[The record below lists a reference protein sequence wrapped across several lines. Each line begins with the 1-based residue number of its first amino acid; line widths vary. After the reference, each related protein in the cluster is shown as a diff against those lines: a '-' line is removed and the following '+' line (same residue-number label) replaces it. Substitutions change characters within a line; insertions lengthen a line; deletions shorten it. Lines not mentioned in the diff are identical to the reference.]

1 MHPYREQL
9 KTVSSPFSQFLNS
22 YRLYNCCVD
31 KNLLNYAII
40 LIGSF
45 LVFYS
50 VINMKVTSNEFGSKA
65 YEISAIVFVAPIF
78 VINSMFSILYAD
90 KIEEFRKR
98 DKRLMFSMFV
108 QTIRD
113 KIDEGKRLTREWR
126 NF

>member
-1 MHPYREQL
+1 
-9 KTVSSPFSQFLNS
+9 
-22 YRLYNCCVD
+22 
-31 KNLLNYAII
+31 
-40 LIGSF
+40 
-45 LVFYS
+45 
-50 VINMKVTSNEFGSKA
+50 MKVTSNEFGSKA